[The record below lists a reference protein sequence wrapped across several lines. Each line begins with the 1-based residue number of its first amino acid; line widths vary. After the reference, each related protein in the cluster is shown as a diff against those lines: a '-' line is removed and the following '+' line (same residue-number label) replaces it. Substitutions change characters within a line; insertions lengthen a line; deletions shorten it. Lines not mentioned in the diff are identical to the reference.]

1 MRQGPVLAMCGV
13 TGIVLVASLARS
25 NHLQTVTGAPAAP
38 VGVVLS
44 PTQSALP
51 RATAAARRRAASASP
66 TASRR
71 ATHSPA
77 PVRTTARATTRPKP
91 RVTTA
96 PSYVV
101 NGQSMDTR
109 YGPVQVQITIR
120 SHRIIKATAID
131 YPQGSST
138 DQEINSSAI
147 PQLDDET
154 LQAQS
159 AQIDTV
165 SGATYTSDGYQRSLQ
180 SALDSASAAGVW

>member
-25 NHLQTVTGAPAAP
+25 SHVQTLTGAPAGP

-51 RATAAARRRAASASP
+51 RATSPARPRRRATPSP
-66 TASRR
+66 TASHR
-71 ATHSPA
+71 ATHAPA
-77 PVRTTARATTRPKP
+77 PVRTTAAPRPKA
-91 RVTTA
+91 TTA
-96 PSYVV
+96 PTYVV
-101 NGQSMDTR
+101 NGQSVDTQ
-109 YGPVQVQITIR
+109 YGPVQVQISIR
-120 SHRIIKATAID
+120 SHRIVKATAID
-131 YPQGSST
+131 YPQGSGT
-138 DQEINSSAI
+138 DQRINSYAI

-165 SGATYTSDGYQRSLQ
+165 SGATYTSDGYRSSLQ
-180 SALDSASAAGVW
+180 SALDSASSAGVW